1 MRSCQEILGAAR
13 NSVAELE
20 KVQWKVSDAE
30 RRVNEKANS
39 LESRLDGSDA
49 ELQTII
55 ANFENTMQGRAREL
69 RAMQQKADGLAQ
81 EVTQLRDQMGAMNA
95 KKGQAVLLQESQK
108 KLKEDQV
115 VASRSL
121 QRKYNL
127 PQPTNNWTVV
137 AARDYSQHLN
147 NEVGLI

>member
-1 MRSCQEILGAAR
+1 MKSCQEILGAAR

-49 ELQTII
+49 ELQTVI

-81 EVTQLRDQMGAMNA
+81 EVAQLRDQMATMNS

-108 KLKEDQV
+108 KLKDDQLT
-115 VASRSL
+115 ASRNM

-127 PQPTNNWTVV
+127 PQPTNNWTPV
-137 AARDYSQHLN
+137 AARDYLQHLN
-147 NEVGLI
+147 NEV